1 LTLRYK
7 NIKLRIIE
15 VIAKLQMWT
24 GFSPEK
30 GVEKGGHFWHD
41 GVSQAHINAL
51 L

>member
-1 LTLRYK
+1 MTTV
-7 NIKLRIIE
+7 NPSNFQCIE